1 MKNPKQSESFNR
13 LEESTNSYETKN
25 IDPNTFEIKI
35 AVPMKFKNVWLVKLD
50 ELKTS
55 LKEVDYWNT

>member
-35 AVPMKFKNVWLVKLD
+35 VTLPRFCGRF
-50 ELKTS
+50 
-55 LKEVDYWNT
+55 